1 MFKDKESPV
10 RLALALIAAGGL
22 LMATL
27 PAFAGHPLV
36 SDDTGTQG
44 KGKVQVEIGSAFW
57 HHKEDR
63 DPAQTVQIEGGE
75 LAPVVT
81 VGLSDEVDLVVASPY
96 LWWSEETNSVR
107 TARGNGMG
115 DTGLD
120 VKWRFFQ
127 AQGWSLALKPGVSFP
142 SGNED
147 EGVGCGRTT
156 YRAFLIVSR
165 ELAPLTIHLNLGYI
179 RNNNNTGH
187 HQDLWR
193 ASIAAE
199 YEILKDL
206 HLMADL
212 GVGRCPLPCNDSHPT
227 FLLGG
232 LAYRLSDHVRVD
244 GGVKFGLNKSE
255 TDWTYLLGLTFNF

>member
-120 VKWRFFQ
+120 VIWRFFQ

-165 ELAPLTIHLNLGYI
+165 ELAPLTIHLNLG
-179 RNNNNTGH
+179 
-187 HQDLWR
+187 
-193 ASIAAE
+193 
-199 YEILKDL
+199 
-206 HLMADL
+206 
-212 GVGRCPLPCNDSHPT
+212 
-227 FLLGG
+227 
-232 LAYRLSDHVRVD
+232 
-244 GGVKFGLNKSE
+244 
-255 TDWTYLLGLTFNF
+255 